1 MQPMKEYML
10 RLAKCKTKLKR
21 TLNRA
26 EGGQYIYIYYLLINI
41 FIALH
46 NVSVYKP
53 NNLVIIYY
61 NQMWNLN
68 VRNQVCYR
76 VYSVCDQKYPFSS
89 LCGQP
94 LRIFRGQWC
103 ANQFERV
110 RVKLMLAELMPL
122 PVESGSTET
131 NRSADIWTPPTPAAD
146 KIEKLYLNRGTDDT
160 VSDVWILSCYRKLK
174 VCSLSAQKDQRT
186 TYILQQFQLFNIMW
200 ICISNSPTLSTLR
213 TSLLRKEEIVSL
225 WRLQLPRTFTRLSF
239 VNLFAK

>member
-26 EGGQYIYIYYLLINI
+26 EGGQYIYIYIYTYIYYLLINI

-89 LCGQP
+89 LCGQS

-146 KIEKLYLNRGTDDT
+146 KIEKLYLNRGTDDMPLFRT
-160 VSDVWILSCYRKLK
+160 FEFSVVIGNLKFAVLVHKKTKERHISCNNFSY
-174 VCSLSAQKDQRT
+174 S
-186 TYILQQFQLFNIMW
+186 
-200 ICISNSPTLSTLR
+200 ISC
-213 TSLLRKEEIVSL
+213 EIVFQIHPL
-225 WRLQLPRTFTRLSF
+225 CRLFGLPYCGR
-239 VNLFAK
+239 KK